1 MFIIKH
7 RQLQV
12 AVSLN
17 FELKDEE
24 SADPFAGMAW
34 RAVVPNRAVSLLM
47 SNCNISS
54 KNDEKSVTG

>member
-24 SADPFAGMAW
+24 LADPFAGMAW
-34 RAVVPNRAVSLLM
+34 RAVVPNQAVSLL
-47 SNCNISS
+47 SNCNISP